1 MYAQNPMFSGVS
13 PGRMAEARRFAQ
25 GGQMGRAR
33 QQFELGGGQWNPQVQ
48 RMIGQQDN
56 IGQMIPGPGGPPPAM
71 GGGMAGGH
79 GGGMGGPQEQI
90 GGGIGGPQDMV
101 QPGGPGGSP
110 WGAFPGMG
118 GGPGDMR
125 AAVLRPGDKF
135 WEPGMGGEMGGPPQW
150 GAFPGM
156 GGGMGRPPMPP
167 PQFQGRP
174 PAGNWGGQGGGF
186 EAQRFPYRPGGM
198 GGRPPA
204 GPPGLRRMVQY

>member
-48 RMIGQQDN
+48 GMIGQQDN
-56 IGQMIPGPGGPPPAM
+56 IGQMIPGPGRPPMP
-71 GGGMAGGH
+71 
-79 GGGMGGPQEQI
+79 PSEV
-90 GGGIGGPQDMV
+90 DRWN
-101 QPGGPGGSP
+101 PGGPP
-110 WGAFPGMG
+110 PGMG
-118 GGPGDMR
+118 GG
-125 AAVLRPGDKF
+125 
-135 WEPGMGGEMGGPPQW
+135 MGGPPQW

-174 PAGNWGGQGGGF
+174 PAGGGF
-186 EAQRFPYRPGGM
+186 WNQLGPWGPQGGM

-204 GPPGLRRMVQY
+204 GPPGLRRMVHY

>member
-48 RMIGQQDN
+48 GMIGQQDN
-56 IGQMIPGPGGPPPAM
+56 IGQMIPGPGRPPMPPSEVDRWNPGGPPPGRPGWGF
-71 GGGMAGGH
+71 GGGMRQPGF
-79 GGGMGGPQEQI
+79 E
-90 GGGIGGPQDMV
+90 
-101 QPGGPGGSP
+101 PGGPDDPEMGGS
-110 WGAFPGMG
+110 GYMTRPGMG
-118 GGPGDMR
+118 GG
-125 AAVLRPGDKF
+125 
-135 WEPGMGGEMGGPPQW
+135 MGGPPQW

-174 PAGNWGGQGGGF
+174 PAGGGF
-186 EAQRFPYRPGGM
+186 WNQLGPWGPQGGM

>member
-48 RMIGQQDN
+48 GMIGQQDN
-56 IGQMIPGPGGPPPAM
+56 IGQMIPGPGRPPMPPP
-71 GGGMAGGH
+71 
-79 GGGMGGPQEQI
+79 
-90 GGGIGGPQDMV
+90 GIDRWNPAPPVEVM
-101 QPGGPGGSP
+101 PSGPGGWAGGGQGDPNRPVQAVMPPGWQSGGP
-110 WGAFPGMG
+110 PIPPGMG

-135 WEPGMGGEMGGPPQW
+135 WEPGMGGGMGGPPKW
-150 GAFPGM
+150 DAFPGF
-156 GGGMGRPPMPP
+156 GGEMGRPPMPP

-174 PAGNWGGQGGGF
+174 PAGGGF
-186 EAQRFPYRPGGM
+186 VHAGAM